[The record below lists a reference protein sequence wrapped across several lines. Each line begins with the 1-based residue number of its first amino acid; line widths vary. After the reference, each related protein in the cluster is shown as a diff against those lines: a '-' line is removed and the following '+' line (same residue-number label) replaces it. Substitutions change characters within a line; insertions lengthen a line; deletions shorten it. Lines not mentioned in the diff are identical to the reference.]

1 MPAESGP
8 LVVIASSIWLS
19 SSPRRGCRPGFLR
32 WRPTIPHIRR
42 PRSSALTV
50 RVYAQET
57 AFHCMGIVSRDG
69 APGQQPV
76 MSMSPRRPRHR
87 APARRTDRRL
97 ATGWPFPRVRIA
109 RPRPGINLDTAR
121 RCVPR
126 EICQYAGR
134 ARGPLQ
140 DPDPDKRSSVV
151 ARIADLAEHSRTR
164 PVPELGSRGA
174 ASGPGSGQGLEEAL
188 GTAIA
193 ARVREF
199 RLQLGWTVG
208 QLAAQSGLSKGML
221 SKIENAQAS
230 PSLATLARLSE
241 ALQVP
246 VTAFFRGLNEEQ
258 DVMFVKAGRGLNI
271 EHKGSG
277 AGHRYESL
285 GIMRAPSNTLEPLR
299 VTLTERSNTF
309 PLYQHA
315 GTELIYM
322 LSGRMEYGYGSA
334 RYLLESGDVL
344 QFIGGVPHGPAALV
358 ELPIQFLSIKSI
370 TPST

>member
-1 MPAESGP
+1 MTDPWE
-8 LVVIASSIWLS
+8 
-19 SSPRRGCRPGFLR
+19 
-32 WRPTIPHIRR
+32 
-42 PRSSALTV
+42 
-50 RVYAQET
+50 AQ
-57 AFHCMGIVSRDG
+57 R
-69 APGQQPV
+69 
-76 MSMSPRRPRHR
+76 
-87 APARRTDRRL
+87 
-97 ATGWPFPRVRIA
+97 
-109 RPRPGINLDTAR
+109 
-121 RCVPR
+121 
-126 EICQYAGR
+126 
-134 ARGPLQ
+134 
-140 DPDPDKRSSVV
+140 
-151 ARIADLAEHSRTR
+151 
-164 PVPELGSRGA
+164 
-174 ASGPGSGQGLEEAL
+174 EAL
-188 GTAIA
+188 GAFI
-193 ARVREF
+193 REQ
-199 RLQLGWTVG
+199 RKRANLSLR
-208 QLAAQSGLSKGML
+208 QLAELTSLSKGML

-322 LSGRMEYGYGSA
+322 LSGRMEYGYGSS

>member
-1 MPAESGP
+1 
-8 LVVIASSIWLS
+8 
-19 SSPRRGCRPGFLR
+19 
-32 WRPTIPHIRR
+32 
-42 PRSSALTV
+42 
-50 RVYAQET
+50 
-57 AFHCMGIVSRDG
+57 
-69 APGQQPV
+69 
-76 MSMSPRRPRHR
+76 
-87 APARRTDRRL
+87 
-97 ATGWPFPRVRIA
+97 
-109 RPRPGINLDTAR
+109 
-121 RCVPR
+121 
-126 EICQYAGR
+126 
-134 ARGPLQ
+134 
-140 DPDPDKRSSVV
+140 VV

-164 PVPELGSRGA
+164 PVPDLGNRGA
-174 ASGPGSGQGLEEAL
+174 GSGQGLEEAL

-322 LSGRMEYGYGSA
+322 LSGRMEYGYGSS
-334 RYLLESGDVL
+334 RYLLESGDAL

>member
-1 MPAESGP
+1 M
-8 LVVIASSIWLS
+8 
-19 SSPRRGCRPGFLR
+19 
-32 WRPTIPHIRR
+32 
-42 PRSSALTV
+42 
-50 RVYAQET
+50 
-57 AFHCMGIVSRDG
+57 
-69 APGQQPV
+69 
-76 MSMSPRRPRHR
+76 
-87 APARRTDRRL
+87 
-97 ATGWPFPRVRIA
+97 
-109 RPRPGINLDTAR
+109 
-121 RCVPR
+121 
-126 EICQYAGR
+126 
-134 ARGPLQ
+134 
-140 DPDPDKRSSVV
+140 V

-164 PVPELGSRGA
+164 PVPDLGNRGPG
-174 ASGPGSGQGLEEAL
+174 SGPGSGQGLEEAL

-315 GTELIYM
+315 GT
-322 LSGRMEYGYGSA
+322 
-334 RYLLESGDVL
+334 
-344 QFIGGVPHGPAALV
+344 
-358 ELPIQFLSIKSI
+358 
-370 TPST
+370 